1 MRKFA
6 EIFIGIVFL
15 VTAVAAVA
23 WWAFSVCSGDRNL
36 ETRFWIAIGMG
47 ILPIMA
53 IIPGQVGLAL
63 LDKHFNK
70 KRKK

>member
-1 MRKFA
+1 
-6 EIFIGIVFL
+6 
-15 VTAVAAVA
+15 
-23 WWAFSVCSGDRNL
+23 
-36 ETRFWIAIGMG
+36 MG